1 MPFSFRRLE
10 IPDVLL
16 ITPNIFEDERGFF
29 METYKLSEFK
39 KLGVEYNFVQENF
52 AKSKKNVLRGLHYQL
67 EPKSQG
73 KLVRC
78 VRGKVWDVAVDIR
91 KGSTWYGKWVKV
103 EMSEE
108 NKNILWVPRG
118 FAHGYVSVE
127 EDSEILYL
135 TTEEYAP
142 QFERGILWNDPT
154 LKIDWGVDSPIVS
167 QKDGKLPLLEKT
179 ENNFVYW
186 EKTKDN

>member
-167 QKDGKLPLLEKT
+167 QKDSKLPLLEKT

>member
-91 KGSTWYGKWVKV
+91 KGSPWYGKWVKV

>member
-1 MPFSFRRLE
+1 
-10 IPDVLL
+10 
-16 ITPNIFEDERGFF
+16 
-29 METYKLSEFK
+29 
-39 KLGVEYNFVQENF
+39 
-52 AKSKKNVLRGLHYQL
+52 
-67 EPKSQG
+67 
-73 KLVRC
+73 
-78 VRGKVWDVAVDIR
+78 VWDVAVDIR

-103 EMSEE
+103 DLSEE

-167 QKDGKLPLLEKT
+167 QKDSKLPLLEKT

-186 EKTKDN
+186 EKNKGQLRCITK

>member
-91 KGSTWYGKWVKV
+91 KGSPWYGKWVKV
-103 EMSEE
+103 ELSEE

-186 EKTKDN
+186 EKTRDN

>member
-91 KGSTWYGKWVKV
+91 KGSPWYGKWVKV
-103 EMSEE
+103 ELSEE

-135 TTEEYAP
+135 TTEEYSP